1 MYNRGN
7 TLNNYIE
14 EYINNAIKEKY
25 QIDRNNI
32 NKSNEALECILKEYK
47 KNYPLRFIRNYYFKK
62 FYKSV
67 IEMKLI
73 PEYKEYEDIS
83 KKDEL
88 FDINIILPVKI
99 KENPYGIAFSII
111 VDISKLS
118 RYIQSK
124 KSKRVAF
131 YTEELSKMV
140 TESYWIDYKKDNEM
154 RLEKRDILVDEK
166 AKNPIIVLAE
176 SQISKC
182 TIINGN
188 HRIMYLSK
196 NNINQLEGYYVT
208 VDEACQCGITKDYEI
223 LYNKV
228 LGLLNRLK

>member
-1 MYNRGN
+1 MNI
-7 TLNNYIE
+7 YIE

-25 QIDRNNI
+25 EIDRNNI
-32 NKSNEALECILKEYK
+32 NKSKKALEDILKEYK
-47 KNYPLRFIRNYYFKK
+47 KNYPLRFISNYYLKK

-73 PEYKEYEDIS
+73 PEYKEYEEIS

-88 FDINIILPVKI
+88 FVINIILPVKV
-99 KENPYGIAFSII
+99 KENEYGIAFSVI

-118 RYIQSK
+118 RYIESK
-124 KSKRVAF
+124 NEKRVAF
-131 YTEELSKMV
+131 STEELSKVV
-140 TESYWIDYKKDNEM
+140 TESYWIDYKKDNDI
-154 RLEKRDILVDEK
+154 RLGKRDILVDEK

-176 SQISKC
+176 SRISEC

-196 NNINQLEGYYVT
+196 NNINQVEGYYVT
-208 VDEACQCGITKDYEI
+208 VEYACQCGITKDYEI

-228 LGLLNRLK
+228 LGLLNKVK